1 MFSRRKR
8 SSINLNSINYET
20 LIICNNTLE
29 KNCIKADDNNNKLYL
44 KAMKALCKQH
54 NKLRKSK
61 INIDINIDK
70 PPTPSNFDR
79 LIKYK
84 KNNILK
90 PSYKQS
96 ESTIFLYQKGYI
108 LNQDY
113 DACDAIQFA
122 KNLKKKERQSRKVS
136 KKKINIKSSV
146 NDDLVIEPIIIN
158 DITPRLNRV
167 SVYPQI
173 RNQPEYIQEINSY
186 EYNDEPDYGFSN
198 SNISKRHIMPS
209 APPYEEK
216 DYVYNYESK
225 C

>member
-54 NKLRKSK
+54 NKLRRSK

-70 PPTPSNFDR
+70 PPIPSNFDR
-79 LIKYK
+79 LIQYK
-84 KNNILK
+84 KNSILK

-96 ESTIFLYQKGYI
+96 EATIYLYQKGYV

-122 KNLKKKERQSRKVS
+122 KNLKKKERKSRKVS
-136 KKKINIKSSV
+136 RKRINIQSNVS
-146 NDDLVIEPIIIN
+146 NDLVIEPIIIN

-173 RNQPEYIQEINSY
+173 RNQLEYIQEINSD

-198 SNISKRHIMPS
+198 SNRIKIPS

-216 DYVYNYESK
+216 DYVYNCESK